1 MILAILGILAIV
13 GFVVYSIG
21 HYKRIKIAKL
31 NYTPVEKKNLT
42 PFQKEMSRLF
52 NVHRKSLGL
61 GEVIVEVLASDV
73 CEEIIL
79 YNIENHL
86 SPHHVGWEE
95 RVKKCN
101 AVSGGE
107 ICGHNI
113 NTPYGYFMEYLKSE
127 NHRECIENPIYTH
140 VGICEF
146 AKRNYCIFTKYEGIE

>member
-1 MILAILGILAIV
+1 MILAILGILAII
-13 GFVVYSIG
+13 GFVLYSMK
-21 HYKRIKIAKL
+21 HYTRIKIAKL
-31 NYTPVEKKNLT
+31 NYKPVEKNNLT
-42 PFQKEMSRLF
+42 NFERELSRLF

-61 GEVIVEVLASDV
+61 GEVTVEVLASEI
-73 CEEIIL
+73 CQEIIL
-79 YNIENHL
+79 YNIENNL
-86 SPHHVGWEE
+86 SPHHIGWEE
-95 RVKKCN
+95 RVEKCK

-146 AKRNYCIFTKYEGIE
+146 AKRNYCIFTRYENN